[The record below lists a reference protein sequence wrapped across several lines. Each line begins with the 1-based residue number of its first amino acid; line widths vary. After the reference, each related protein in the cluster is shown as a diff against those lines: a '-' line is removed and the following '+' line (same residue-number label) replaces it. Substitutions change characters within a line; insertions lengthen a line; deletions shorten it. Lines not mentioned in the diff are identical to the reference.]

1 MYLLDTNV
9 ISEVR
14 KVKSGRADPNVAR
27 WAYEVEPGLTYISSI
42 TIQELEHGVLLAERK
57 DPDAGSVLRDW
68 LDNDVLPSFDGRTLP
83 VDVEVALIAAAFHV
97 PDPAPVLDALIAA
110 TAKANEMVVVTR
122 NTHDFTRFNPL
133 RVLNPWTPC

>member
-27 WAYEVEPGLTYISSI
+27 WAYEVESGLTYISSI

-83 VDVEVALIAAAFHV
+83 VDVEVALIAAALHV

-122 NTHDFTRFNPL
+122 NTNDFTRFNSL
-133 RVLNPWTPC
+133 RVINPWTPC